1 MPISMRSVHDS
12 DNKMKNELNLIETDR
27 KNKE

>member
-12 DNKMKNELNLIETDR
+12 DNKLKNELILIESDR
-27 KNKE
+27 KPKE